1 MKIPGENSIGRLMS
15 IAERSDGKAVRAAEK
30 KGSGFSVLLESAL
43 HSRRREASGSSGHSS
58 MMQMVAI
65 LQRQIDDHFSY
76 LFRRACGRIPL
87 SSGEMPPDVDQP
99 RGTVSSKNQQMV
111 SMEPDPVTAKE
122 PSADIDGIIA
132 EVSTKF
138 EVEENLVKAVIK
150 TESDFQA
157 NSISSKGAMGLMQLM
172 PGTANDMGVNDP
184 YDPRD
189 NVTGGV
195 KYLKMLL
202 DRYDGNV
209 DQALAAYN
217 WGMGNLQRS
226 TGGMPEETR
235 NYVAKVK
242 AHYKTLNAVN
252 V

>member
-1 MKIPGENSIGRLMS
+1 MKILRENSVDLMMS
-15 IAERSDGKAVRAAEK
+15 IMGRHEGKAVRAAKTE
-30 KGSGFSVLLESAL
+30 GSGFSAVLEGAL
-43 HSRRREASGSSGHSS
+43 HLRRKEMAGSLGHSS
-58 MMQMVAI
+58 MMQMVALI
-65 LQRQIDDHFSY
+65 QRQIDDHFSY
-76 LFRRACGRIPL
+76 LFRRACGKISL
-87 SSGEMPPDVDQP
+87 SSGEMLPHIDPPQ
-99 RGTVSSKNQQMV
+99 GTVSSKNQQMA
-111 SMEPDPVTAKE
+111 SMEPEPVAAKE

-132 EVSTKF
+132 EASSKF

-172 PGTANDMGVNDP
+172 PGTANDMGVKDP

-189 NVTGGV
+189 NVMGGV

-209 DQALAAYN
+209 DRALAAYN

-235 NYVAKVK
+235 NYIAKVK
-242 AHYKTLNAVN
+242 EHYKTLNV
-252 V
+252 VKT